1 MFRACCVVIILAQT
15 ETVVQSPDEFL
26 AVFPRMRGAFST
38 FYTNTTKLFPQ
49 CWRGNTKVFNIFST
63 EGQHSDFLCAYPA
76 EYDVCRRLR
85 STLVLHPQQRA
96 FLYNRR
102 IFRRVKFHVFF
113 ACEFPSHPTIES
125 NGAGVGVQHAQ
136 AGMLILFQ
144 LLRAK
149 SSIFWPMPLP
159 RAFPDTKRCS
169 MRPVL
174 WSTLTMPSGTSF
186 VVCR

>member
-15 ETVVQSPDEFL
+15 ETVVQSPNAFL

-38 FYTNTTKLFPQ
+38 FYTKTTKLFPQ

-63 EGQHSDFLCAYPA
+63 EGQHSDCFCAYPA

-144 LLRAK
+144 L
-149 SSIFWPMPLP
+149 
-159 RAFPDTKRCS
+159 FPGEVQHLSLIHISEPTRRS
-169 MRPVL
+169 
-174 WSTLTMPSGTSF
+174 
-186 VVCR
+186 

>member
-15 ETVVQSPDEFL
+15 ETVVQSPNAFL

-49 CWRGNTKVFNIFST
+49 CWRGYTKFST
-63 EGQHSDFLCAYPA
+63 FFRQRVSTPTVFCAYPA

-125 NGAGVGVQHAQ
+125 NGAGVCVQHAQ
-136 AGMLILFQ
+136 RDAHDSSRLFVGLKSEH
-144 LLRAK
+144 LLRR
-149 SSIFWPMPLP
+149 LP
-159 RAFPDTKRCS
+159 FCPGPFPQDPQ
-169 MRPVL
+169 MR
-174 WSTLTMPSGTSF
+174 
-186 VVCR
+186 